1 MNCDAA
7 KPLLDAYLDKQLDA
21 ANTLAFEKHLSR
33 CPGCQAIYDEQITLR
48 QSIRDSLTYHYAPQG
63 LHNKITSQLSAD
75 IEVINTK
82 SGSKRPYLKTGLS
95 FAASLLLGY
104 ALVTTYL
111 HHRTEELLIDAILSS
126 HINALS
132 ANRLTDVQGSNAAT
146 LIPWLNSKLDYS
158 PKVYNFTE
166 QGFDLLG
173 ARLDSLPKQ
182 RVASLT
188 YQHQHHLINVYTWPS
203 PDVDDAEQET
213 HYKQGYNLIYWCQ
226 NKMNYWV
233 VSDMNQQ
240 ELQVFS
246 QEIQQQ
252 LARVKNGY

>member
-1 MNCDAA
+1 MNCDEA
-7 KPLLDAYLDKQLDA
+7 KPLLNAYLDRQLDA
-21 ANTLAFEKHLSR
+21 ANTLAIEKHLSR

-48 QSIRDSLTYHYAPQG
+48 QSIRDALTYHHAPQG
-63 LHNKITSQLSAD
+63 LHNNIMSQLSAD
-75 IEVINTK
+75 GEVVGTK
-82 SGSKRPYLKTGLS
+82 AGWKLPYLKTGLS

-104 ALVTTYL
+104 VIVTTYF
-111 HHRTEELLIDAILSS
+111 HHRTEEVLIDAILSS

-132 ANRLTDVQGSNAAT
+132 ANRLTDVQGSNAGA

-173 ARLDSLPKQ
+173 ARLDTLPRQ

-188 YQHQHHLINVYTWPS
+188 YQHEHHLVNVYTWPS
-203 PDVDDAEQET
+203 PDVDDAEVET

-233 VSDMNQQ
+233 VSDMDQQ
-240 ELQVFS
+240 ELQAFS
-246 QEIQQQ
+246 QEIQRH
-252 LARVKNGY
+252 LASVKNGD